1 MSAATFFSVGHS
13 TRPLQAFLDILHG
26 AQVAQ
31 LADVRAF
38 PWSRR
43 FPQFDGRA
51 LARSLAAAG
60 IGYRHFR
67 ALGGRRGKQ
76 PGIDP
81 QRNGHWHSA
90 GFHHYADYALG
101 ADFGAALA
109 ELRALGSVG
118 ACAVMCAEADWRQ
131 CHRQIV
137 CDHLL
142 HHGHPVIHL
151 IDGKRRE
158 PAVLNPAARSDAHGQ
173 LVYPADVASA
183 GPVTG
188 DLFGG

>member
-1 MSAATFFSVGHS
+1 MSAATFFSIGHS
-13 TRPLQAFLDILHG
+13 TRGLDVFLEILHG
-26 AQVAQ
+26 AQIAH

-38 PWSRR
+38 PSSRR
-43 FPQFDGRA
+43 FPQFDGSA
-51 LARSLAAAG
+51 LAHSLAAAG
-60 IGYRHFR
+60 IGYTHFR

-76 PGIDP
+76 PDIDP
-81 QRNGHWHSA
+81 QRNGHWRSV
-90 GFHHYADYALG
+90 GFHNYADYALG
-101 ADFGAALA
+101 TEFGEAFAQ
-109 ELRALGSVG
+109 LRELGSRG

-151 IDGKRRE
+151 LDAKRQE
-158 PAVLNPAARSDAHGQ
+158 PAVLNPAARTDANGQ
-173 LVYPADVASA
+173 LVYPADVVPA

>member
-1 MSAATFFSVGHS
+1 MSAAAFFSVGHS

-26 AQVAQ
+26 AQVTQ

-38 PWSRR
+38 PSSRR

-51 LARSLAAAG
+51 LAHSLAAAG
-60 IGYRHFR
+60 IGYRHFP
-67 ALGGRRGKQ
+67 ALGGRRAKQ
-76 PGIDP
+76 PCIDP
-81 QRNGHWHSA
+81 QRNGHWRRA

-118 ACAVMCAEADWRQ
+118 ACALMCAEADWRQ

-151 IDGKRRE
+151 LDGKRRE
-158 PAVLNPAARSDAHGQ
+158 PAVLNPAARTDAHGQ
-173 LVYPADVASA
+173 LVYPADVAPA

>member
-1 MSAATFFSVGHS
+1 VSAATFFSIGHS
-13 TRPLQAFLDILHG
+13 TRGLDAFLEILHG
-26 AQVAQ
+26 AQIAH

-38 PWSRR
+38 PSSRR
-43 FPQFDGRA
+43 FPQFDGSA
-51 LARSLAAAG
+51 LARSLAAVG
-60 IGYRHFR
+60 IGYTHFR
-67 ALGGRRGKQ
+67 ALGGRRDRQ

-81 QRNGHWHSA
+81 QRNGHWRSA
-90 GFHHYADYALG
+90 GFHNYADYALG
-101 ADFGAALA
+101 ADFGEAFAQ
-109 ELRALGSVG
+109 LRALGNRG

-151 IDGKRRE
+151 LDARRRE
-158 PAVLNPAARSDAHGQ
+158 PATLNPAARSDANGQ
-173 LVYPADVASA
+173 LVYPANVAPA

>member
-1 MSAATFFSVGHS
+1 MSAAAFFSVGHS

-26 AQVAQ
+26 AQVTQ

-38 PWSRR
+38 PSSRR

-51 LARSLAAAG
+51 LAHSLAAAG
-60 IGYRHFR
+60 IGYRHFP
-67 ALGGRRGKQ
+67 ALGGRRAKQ

-81 QRNGHWHSA
+81 QRNGHWRRA

-118 ACAVMCAEADWRQ
+118 ACALMCAEADWRQ

-151 IDGKRRE
+151 LDGKRRE
-158 PAVLNPAARSDAHGQ
+158 PAVLNPAARTDAHGQ
-173 LVYPADVASA
+173 LVYPADVAPA

>member
-13 TRPLQAFLDILHG
+13 TRPLQDFLDILRG
-26 AQVAQ
+26 AQITL

-38 PWSRR
+38 PSSRR
-43 FPQFDGRA
+43 FPQFDASA

-67 ALGGRRGKQ
+67 ALGGRRDKQ

-81 QRNGHWHSA
+81 QRNGHWRST
-90 GFHHYADYALG
+90 GFHNYADYALG
-101 ADFGAALA
+101 AEFGEAFAQLR
-109 ELRALGSVG
+109 ELGDRG
-118 ACAVMCAEADWRQ
+118 ACALMCAEADWRQ

-142 HHGHPVIHL
+142 HHGHRVIHL
-151 IDGKRRE
+151 LDGKRRE
-158 PAVLNPAARSDAHGQ
+158 PAILNPAARSDGQGQ
-173 LVYPADVASA
+173 LAYPADVAPA

>member
-1 MSAATFFSVGHS
+1 MSAAPFFSVGHS
-13 TRPLQAFLDILHG
+13 TRPLQDFLDILHG
-26 AQVAQ
+26 AQVTQ

-38 PWSRR
+38 PSSRR
-43 FPQFDGRA
+43 FPQFDGSA

-67 ALGGRRGKQ
+67 ALGGRRDKQ

-81 QRNGHWHSA
+81 VRNGHWRSV
-90 GFHHYADYALG
+90 GFHNYADYALG
-101 ADFGAALA
+101 ADFGEALA
-109 ELRALGSVG
+109 QLRDLGSRG
-118 ACAVMCAEADWRQ
+118 ACALMCAEADWRQ

-151 IDGKRRE
+151 LDGKRRE
-158 PAVLNPAARSDAHGQ
+158 PAILNPAARSDARGQ
-173 LVYPADVASA
+173 LVYPADVAPA

-188 DLFGG
+188 DLFGA

>member
-1 MSAATFFSVGHS
+1 MSAAAFFSVGHS

-26 AQVAQ
+26 AQVTQ

-38 PWSRR
+38 PSSRR

-51 LARSLAAAG
+51 LAHSLAAAG
-60 IGYRHFR
+60 IGYRHFP
-67 ALGGRRGKQ
+67 ALGGRRAKQ
-76 PGIDP
+76 PGIDS
-81 QRNGHWHSA
+81 QRNGHWRRA

-118 ACAVMCAEADWRQ
+118 ACALMCAEADWRQ

-151 IDGKRRE
+151 LDGKRRE
-158 PAVLNPAARSDAHGQ
+158 PAVLNPAARTDAHGQ
-173 LVYPADVASA
+173 LVYPADVAPA

>member
-26 AQVAQ
+26 AQVTQ

-38 PWSRR
+38 PSSRR

-51 LARSLAAAG
+51 LAHSLAAVG

-67 ALGGRRGKQ
+67 ALGGRRAAQ

-81 QRNGHWHSA
+81 QRNGHWRST
-90 GFHHYADYALG
+90 GFHNYADYALG
-101 ADFGAALA
+101 ADFGTALA

-173 LVYPADVASA
+173 LVYPADVAPA

>member
-173 LVYPADVASA
+173 LVYPADVAPA